1 MGIASINPAT
11 GDTIKTF
18 TALSDAEL
26 EAKLERADRAF
37 GQYRHT
43 MIVQRSRWLQNAA
56 DILEQKAQ
64 TFGEIITLEMG
75 KPIAQAVAEVNK
87 CALVCRYYADNAAEF
102 LADRPVATDASFSY
116 TAYHPLG
123 AILAVMPWNF
133 PLWQVFR
140 FAAPALMAGNVGLLK
155 HASNVPQCA
164 LAVESILSEAGFP
177 SGTFQTLLVGADR
190 VPQLLA
196 DDRIQAATLTGSEGA
211 GISLAQEAGK
221 NLKKTVLELGGS
233 DPFIVMGSANL
244 EAAVSTAVT
253 ARMLNSGQSCIAAK
267 RFILHNSIAEE
278 FERRFLAKLKALTV
292 GDPLSPES
300 DLGPLATSSIRDELH
315 QQVQRLLKQ
324 GAQLRLGGEL
334 PAGPGNFYPPTLIS
348 DIPSGSLAD
357 EEEFFGPVALLFRVS
372 TIDEAIALANRVP
385 YGLGASAWTTV
396 APEQQQFI
404 SELEAGAVFINSMVK
419 SDPRL
424 PFGGIKK
431 SGYGRELAV
440 EGIQEFVNIKTVV
453 IDS

>member
-11 GDTIKTF
+11 GETVKTF
-18 TALSDAEL
+18 TDLSDAEL

-37 GQYRHT
+37 AQYHHT
-43 MIVQRSRWLQNAA
+43 MMVQRSRWLQNAA
-56 DILEQKAQ
+56 DILEREAQ
-64 TFGEIITLEMG
+64 AFGEIITLEMG

-133 PLWQVFR
+133 PFWQVFR

-164 LAVESILSEAGFP
+164 LAIESILVEAGFP
-177 SGTFQTLLVGADR
+177 SGAFQTLLVGADR

-196 DDRIQAATLTGSEGA
+196 DPRIQAATLTGSEGA
-211 GISLAQEAGK
+211 GMSLAQEAGK
-221 NLKKTVLELGGS
+221 HLKKTVLELGGS

-244 EAAVSTAVT
+244 EAAVTTAVT
-253 ARMLNSGQSCIAAK
+253 ARMLNTGQSCIAAK
-267 RFILHNSIAEE
+267 RFILHESIAEE
-278 FERRFLAKLKALTV
+278 FQGRFLAKLEALKF
-292 GDPLSPES
+292 GDPLSPDS
-300 DLGPLATSSIRDELH
+300 DLGPLATSGIRDELH
-315 QQVQRLLKQ
+315 QQVQQLLKA
-324 GAQLRLGGEL
+324 GATLRLGGKL
-334 PAGPGNFYPPTLIS
+334 PEGPGNFYPPTLIS
-348 DIPSGSLAD
+348 DIPSGTLAD
-357 EEEFFGPVALLFRVS
+357 HDELFGPVALLFRVS

-396 APEQQQFI
+396 EPEQQQFI
-404 SELEAGAVFINSMVK
+404 SELEAGAVFINGMVK

-453 IDS
+453 ISQ